1 MATEY
6 SIWCDSIK
14 EHINF
19 NSEMI
24 GDVEMFDLTE
34 ILSHFDQS
42 NEDIVRWFTKH
53 IDLLHMID
61 SIVTDDEISDDPE
74 LLSISEGTII
84 CMDNE
89 WYVNINVLFEYLR
102 DVNIAFAHEILAQAM
117 FNRDDCSDCEYSDS
131 YEPTEYEYSDESTC
145 EEDDDAA
152 SRKSGRSI

>member
-14 EHINF
+14 KHINF

-24 GDVEMFDLTE
+24 GDVEMFDLTT

-53 IDLLHMID
+53 IDLLHVID
-61 SIVTDDEISDDPE
+61 SIVTDEISDDPE

-89 WYVNINVLFEYLR
+89 WYVNINVLFEYIR
-102 DVNIAFAHEILAQAM
+102 DIDIAFAHEILAQAM
-117 FNRDDCSDCEYSDS
+117 FNRDDCSDCEYCDSDES
-131 YEPTEYEYSDESTC
+131 TEYDYSDEST
-145 EEDDDAA
+145 A
-152 SRKSGRSI
+152 SVKSGRSI

>member
-14 EHINF
+14 DHINF

-24 GDVEMFDLTE
+24 GDVEMFDLTA

-53 IDLLHMID
+53 IDLLHIID
-61 SIVTDDEISDDPE
+61 SIITDDEISDDPE

-117 FNRDDCSDCEYSDS
+117 FNRDDCSDCEYNDS

>member
-6 SIWCDSIK
+6 SIWCESIK
-14 EHINF
+14 KHINF
-19 NSEMI
+19 NSEII
-24 GDVEMFDLTE
+24 GDVEMFDLTT

-84 CMDNE
+84 CIDQD
-89 WYVNINVLFEYLR
+89 WYVNINVLIEYLR
-102 DVNIAFAHEILAQAM
+102 DIDNAFAHEILAQAM
-117 FNRDDCSDCEYSDS
+117 FNRDGDCSDCEYSD
-131 YEPTEYEYSDESTC
+131 EPTEYDYSDESTC

-152 SRKSGRSI
+152 SIRSGRSI

>member
-24 GDVEMFDLTE
+24 GDVEMFDLTA

-53 IDLLHMID
+53 IDLLHIID
-61 SIVTDDEISDDPE
+61 SIITDDEISDDPE

-89 WYVNINVLFEYLR
+89 WYVNIN
-102 DVNIAFAHEILAQAM
+102 
-117 FNRDDCSDCEYSDS
+117 DCS
-131 YEPTEYEYSDESTC
+131 
-145 EEDDDAA
+145 
-152 SRKSGRSI
+152 